1 MKLSVI
7 CPVYNEERTLKEII
21 ERVLR
26 APLPA
31 GMQRELI
38 VVDDGSTDTSLLLLE
53 PLDEEGKIKLISQ
66 ENAGKTAAVLNGFT
80 HASGDIF
87 IIQDGDLEYDP
98 DQYLRLLA
106 PIIEGKAQ
114 VVYGS
119 RFMGSVKNMAA
130 KIRLANF
137 MTNWTLNV
145 IFGTKLTDNNTCYKV
160 FKREALDGI
169 TITSKQY
176 GFDCEVTV
184 KLLKKKIPILE
195 VPIDYVGRSR
205 AEGKKIKFMTGF
217 ASYLQ
222 IFRYAFAK

>member
-7 CPVYNEERTLKEII
+7 VPVYNEEQAIAQILDK
-21 ERVLR
+21 VLR
-26 APLPA
+26 APLPESCT
-31 GMQRELI
+31 REII
-38 VVDDGSTDTSLLLLE
+38 VVNDGSTDQTAKLVEPFVDRGEAVLLHQ
-53 PLDEEGKIKLISQ
+53 D
-66 ENAGKTAAVLNGFT
+66 NTGKTAAVLNGIA
-80 HASGDIF
+80 HATGEIL

-98 DQYLRLLA
+98 NQYQKLLE
-106 PIIEGKAQ
+106 PMIQEGCQ

-119 RFMGSVKNMAA
+119 RFMGSIENMAP

-145 IFGTKLTDNNTCYKV
+145 IFGTKITDNNTCYKV
-160 FKREALDGI
+160 FKRDALKDI

-184 KLLKKKIPILE
+184 KLLKKGIPIKE

-205 AEGKKIKFMTGF
+205 EEGKKIGFLTGF

-222 IFRYAFAK
+222 IFRYSFKK